1 MAIAPGQPIPA
12 ISVKHVTEAGVADA
26 STTDILGTGTVV
38 MFTVPGAFTPTCHA
52 NHLPGYLLTAE
63 DFKAAGVDKIV
74 CATANDHHVVR
85 AWAEATESLG
95 RIDFIADGL
104 AEFAKAT
111 GLDRDLTAGGLG
123 TRFGRHALIIVD
135 GVVHTV
141 NTESAPGEVVESG
154 APAMLDALK
163 AL

>member
-12 ISVKHVTEAGVADA
+12 VPVKHVTKAGVADA
-26 STTDILGTGTVV
+26 SAAEILGGGTVI
-38 MFTVPGAFTPTCHA
+38 MFTVPGAFTPTCHVD
-52 NHLPGYLLTAE
+52 HLPGYLLTAD

-85 AWAEATESLG
+85 AWAEATDALDKVE
-95 RIDFIADGL
+95 FIADGL
-104 AEFAKAT
+104 AEFAKAI
-111 GLDRDLTAGGLG
+111 GLDRDLSAGGLG

-135 GVVHTV
+135 GVVKTV
-141 NTESAPGEVVESG
+141 NTEAAPGEVVESG
-154 APAMLDALK
+154 APVMLDAVK